1 MNKKTICRLA
11 LLCAVVLAV
20 GTVGWAK
27 TYHMSAT
34 NIVPGAAAELNVEKE
49 KNGNVQVDVNVKHLA
64 KPGLLTPPANSYVVW
79 FQEQGSAPQN
89 QGELKVGN
97 DLTGE
102 LKSTTTLDNFNVFIT
117 GETDSQAKTPS
128 DQLVLQATVQQ

>member
-1 MNKKTICRLA
+1 MNKKTICRMA
-11 LLCAVVLAV
+11 LLCALVLAV

-34 NIVPGAAAELNVEKE
+34 KIVPGAAAEVNVEKA
-49 KNGNVQVDVNVKHLA
+49 KNGNVQVDVSVKHLA

-117 GETDSQAKTPS
+117 GETDSHAKTPS
-128 DQLVLQATVQQ
+128 DQLILQATVQQ

>member
-49 KNGNVQVDVNVKHLA
+49 KNGNVQVEVNVKHLA

-79 FQEQGSAPQN
+79 FQQQGSAPQN
-89 QGELKVGN
+89 QGELKIGN
-97 DLTGE
+97 DLKGE
-102 LKSTTTLDNFNVFIT
+102 LKSTTSLVNFNVFVT
-117 GETDSQAKTPS
+117 GETDPRTKTPS
-128 DQLVLQATVQQ
+128 NQLVLQATVQQ

>member
-49 KNGNVQVDVNVKHLA
+49 KNGNIQVDVNVKHLA

-79 FQEQGSAPQN
+79 FQQQGSAPQN
-89 QGELKVGN
+89 QGELKIGN
-97 DLTGE
+97 DLKGE
-102 LKSTTTLDNFNVFIT
+102 LKSTTSLVNFNVFVT
-117 GETDSQAKTPS
+117 GETDPRAKTPS
-128 DQLVLQATVQQ
+128 NQLVLQATVQQ

>member
-34 NIVPGAAAELNVEKE
+34 KIVPGAAAEVNVEKA
-49 KNGNVQVDVNVKHLA
+49 KNGNVQVDVSVKHLA

-89 QGELKVGN
+89 QGELKVGT

-102 LKSTTTLDNFNVFIT
+102 LKSTTSMNNFNVFIT

-128 DQLVLQATVQQ
+128 DQLVLQAIVQQ

>member
-79 FQEQGSAPQN
+79 FQQQGSAPQN
-89 QGELKVGN
+89 QGELKIGN
-97 DLTGE
+97 DLKGE
-102 LKSTTTLDNFNVFIT
+102 LKSTTSLVNFNVFVT
-117 GETDSQAKTPS
+117 GETDPRAKTPS
-128 DQLVLQATVQQ
+128 NQLVLQATVQQ

>member
-34 NIVPGAAAELNVEKE
+34 NIVPGAAAELDVEKE
-49 KNGNVQVDVNVKHLA
+49 KNGNVQVVVNVKHLA

-79 FQEQGSAPQN
+79 FQQQGSPAQN
-89 QGELKVGN
+89 QGELRIGN
-97 DLTGE
+97 DLKGE
-102 LKSTTTLDNFNVFIT
+102 LKSTTSLNNFNVFIT
-117 GETDSQAKTPS
+117 GETDAQTKTPS

>member
-79 FQEQGSAPQN
+79 FQQQGSAPQN
-89 QGELKVGN
+89 QGELKIGN
-97 DLTGE
+97 DLKGE
-102 LKSTTTLDNFNVFIT
+102 LKSTTSLVNFNVFVT
-117 GETDSQAKTPS
+117 GETDPRTKTPS
-128 DQLVLQATVQQ
+128 NQLVLQATVQQ

>member
-1 MNKKTICRLA
+1 MNKKTLCRIA
-11 LLCAVVLAV
+11 LFCAVVLSVA
-20 GTVGWAK
+20 TLAWAK

-34 NIVPGAAAELNVEKE
+34 KIVPGAAAEVNVEKE
-49 KNGNVQVDVNVKHLA
+49 KNGNVQVDVSVKHLA

-79 FQEQGSAPQN
+79 FQQQGSTPQN
-89 QGELKVGN
+89 QGELKIGN
-97 DLTGE
+97 DLKGE
-102 LKSTTTLDNFNVFIT
+102 LKSTTSLLNFNVFIT

>member
-34 NIVPGAAAELNVEKE
+34 NIVPGAAAELDVEKE
-49 KNGNVQVDVNVKHLA
+49 KNGNVQVVVNVKHLA

-79 FQEQGSAPQN
+79 FQQQGSAPQN
-89 QGELKVGN
+89 QGELKIGN
-97 DLTGE
+97 DLKGE
-102 LKSTTTLDNFNVFIT
+102 LKSTTSLVNFNVFVT
-117 GETDSQAKTPS
+117 GETDPRAKTPS
-128 DQLVLQATVQQ
+128 NQLVLQATVQQ

>member
-1 MNKKTICRLA
+1 MNKKTIGRIA
-11 LLCAVVLAV
+11 LLCAVVLTV
-20 GTVGWAK
+20 GTVAWAK

-34 NIVPGAAAELNVEKE
+34 KIVPGAAAEVNVEKA

-79 FQEQGSAPQN
+79 FQQQGSAPQN

-102 LKSTTTLDNFNVFIT
+102 LKSTTSMNNFNVFIT

-128 DQLVLQATVQQ
+128 DQLVLQAIVQQ

>member
-49 KNGNVQVDVNVKHLA
+49 KNGNVQVVVNVKHLA

-79 FQEQGSAPQN
+79 FQQQGSAPQN
-89 QGELKVGN
+89 QGELKIGN
-97 DLTGE
+97 DLKGE
-102 LKSTTTLDNFNVFIT
+102 LKSTTSLVNFNVFVT
-117 GETDSQAKTPS
+117 GETDPRAKTPS
-128 DQLVLQATVQQ
+128 NQLVLQATVQQ

>member
-64 KPGLLTPPANSYVVW
+64 KPGLLTPPANTYVVW
-79 FQEQGSAPQN
+79 FQQQGSTPQN
-89 QGELKVGN
+89 QGELKIGN
-97 DLTGE
+97 DLKAE
-102 LKSTTTLDNFNVFIT
+102 LKSTTSLVNFNVFVT
-117 GETDSQAKTPS
+117 GETDPRTKTPS
-128 DQLVLQATVQQ
+128 NQLVLQATVQQ